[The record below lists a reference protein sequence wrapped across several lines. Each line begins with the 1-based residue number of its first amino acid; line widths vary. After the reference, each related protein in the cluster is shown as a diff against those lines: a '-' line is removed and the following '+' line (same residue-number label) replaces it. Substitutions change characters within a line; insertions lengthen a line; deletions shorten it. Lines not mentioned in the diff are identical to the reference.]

1 MDIAV
6 VTGTSTGIGFA
17 TSVHL
22 ARHGYRVFAGMRNLD
37 KAGPLRAAAAEAKVP
52 VEVIP
57 LDVTS
62 TESVGRA
69 FAIASAQ
76 GPVDVLVN
84 NAGIGGAT
92 PLELTPDDEHRRMFE
107 TNYFGA
113 IRCIQAVLP
122 AMRERRRG
130 TIVNVT
136 SIGGRVATPNQ
147 IAYSAS
153 KWALECAGEA
163 LAHEVRRFGV
173 RVVNVEPGV
182 VMTSIFENSKEATR
196 YDKTSPYQPIMRRN
210 GKLFAAGF
218 RDPAR
223 PEDVA
228 ETILTAITSKEYRLR
243 WLVGKDA
250 VGLSRGRASISD
262 ETWVAMGDDL
272 TDEEYNRLFFEYF
285 GIRLYR
291 PRAPWRRSRLHG
303 TGGLALLGRGGGG
316 GLGCGHPRAML
327 VAPVLRRL
335 LRERQLLGVRLRGR
349 LHDGPGRRRRRLR
362 RRHLRERGGGE
373 GADGNEREC
382 DPVHG

>member
-1 MDIAV
+1 MKNAV
-6 VTGTSTGIGFA
+6 VTGTSTGIGYA
-17 TSVHL
+17 TSLHL
-22 ARHGYRVFAGMRNLD
+22 ARHGYRVFAGMRNLG
-37 KAGPLRAAAAEAKVP
+37 KAEPLRAAAAEAKLP

-62 TESVGRA
+62 RESVGRA
-69 FAIASAQ
+69 FEAVSAQ
-76 GPVDVLVN
+76 GPIDVLVN

-92 PLELTPDDEHRRMFE
+92 PLELTPEDEHRGMFE

-130 TIVNVT
+130 AIVNVT
-136 SIGGRVATPNQ
+136 SVGGLVATPNQ

-163 LAHEVRRFGV
+163 LAHEVRRFGI

-182 VMTSIFENSKEATR
+182 VMTSIFENSAEATR

-223 PEDVA
+223 PDEVA
-228 ETILTAITSKEYRLR
+228 QTILKAITSDEYRLR

-250 VGLSRGRASISD
+250 VGLSEGRARMSD
-262 ETWVAMGDDL
+262 EAWVAMGDDL
-272 TDEEYNRLFFEYF
+272 SDEDYNRRFFEYF
-285 GIRLYR
+285 RIRL
-291 PRAPWRRSRLHG
+291 
-303 TGGLALLGRGGGG
+303 
-316 GLGCGHPRAML
+316 
-327 VAPVLRRL
+327 
-335 LRERQLLGVRLRGR
+335 
-349 LHDGPGRRRRRLR
+349 
-362 RRHLRERGGGE
+362 
-373 GADGNEREC
+373 
-382 DPVHG
+382 

>member
-17 TSVHL
+17 TSLHL
-22 ARHGYRVFAGMRNLD
+22 ARHGFRVFAGMRNLG
-37 KAGPLRAAAAEAKVP
+37 KADPLRSAAAQGRLP

-62 TESVGRA
+62 TASITQA
-69 FAIASAQ
+69 FAMVSQ
-76 GPVDVLVN
+76 HGPVDVLVN

-92 PLELTPDDEHRRMFE
+92 PLELTPEDEHRRMFE

-113 IRCIQAVLP
+113 IGCIQAVLP

-136 SIGGRVATPNQ
+136 SATGLVATPNQ

-163 LAHEVRRFGV
+163 LAHEVRRFGI

-182 VMTSIFENSKEATR
+182 VMTSIFDNSADATR

-218 RDPAR
+218 RSPAQ
-223 PEDVA
+223 PDDVA
-228 ETILTAITSKEYRLR
+228 QTILTAITSDEYRLR
-243 WLVGKDA
+243 WPVGKDA
-250 VGLSRGRASISD
+250 LGLAEGRPKISD
-262 ETWVAMGDDL
+262 ESWVAMGDDL
-272 TDEEYNRLFFEYF
+272 SDEDYNQRFFDYF
-285 GIRLYR
+285 GIRL
-291 PRAPWRRSRLHG
+291 
-303 TGGLALLGRGGGG
+303 
-316 GLGCGHPRAML
+316 
-327 VAPVLRRL
+327 
-335 LRERQLLGVRLRGR
+335 
-349 LHDGPGRRRRRLR
+349 
-362 RRHLRERGGGE
+362 
-373 GADGNEREC
+373 
-382 DPVHG
+382 